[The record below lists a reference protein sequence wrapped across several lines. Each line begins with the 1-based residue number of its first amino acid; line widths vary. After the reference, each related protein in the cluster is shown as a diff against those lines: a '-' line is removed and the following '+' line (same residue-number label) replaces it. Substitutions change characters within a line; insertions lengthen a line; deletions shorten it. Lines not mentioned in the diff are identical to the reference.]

1 MKYMLDTNTC
11 IELIRRRSPNL
22 VKRLTSLKVGD
33 VGVSAITV
41 AELQHGVSKSQSP
54 EQNLAAL
61 EQFLLPLAI
70 ADFGFDAVTAY
81 GPIRAW
87 LERKGTPIGSMDLL
101 IAAQAVSLDVTLVTN
116 NVKEFTRIPQ
126 LDVEDW
132 SKE

>member
-1 MKYMLDTNTC
+1 MKYMLDTNIC
-11 IELIRRRSPNL
+11 IELIRKKSPTIL
-22 VKRLTSLKVGD
+22 RKLASLRVGD

-41 AELQHGVSKSQSP
+41 AELQHGASKSQSP
-54 EQNLAAL
+54 GQNLAAL

-70 ADFGFDAVTAY
+70 ADFGFDAANAY
-81 GPIRAW
+81 GPIRTF
-87 LERKGTPIGSMDLL
+87 LERNGTPIGSMDLL

-132 SKE
+132 SRE